1 MKKTIPD
8 SERERRIA
16 EDLWLNYF
24 NRYLRDEGMI
34 SEKEF
39 TRMTELIARRKQKA
53 PNQKEA

>member
-1 MKKTIPD
+1 MKNQIPD
-8 SERERRIA
+8 GERARIIA

-24 NRYLRDEGMI
+24 NRYLRDEGVI

-39 TRMTELIARRKQKA
+39 TRMTELIARRKQRP

>member
-1 MKKTIPD
+1 MKNQKPD
-8 SERERRIA
+8 GERARIIA

-24 NRYLRDEGMI
+24 NRYLRDEGVI

-39 TRMTELIARRKQKA
+39 TRMTELIARRKQSP

>member
-8 SERERRIA
+8 SERERRVA

-24 NRYLRDEGMI
+24 NRYLRDEGVI

-39 TRMTELIARRKQKA
+39 TRMTELIARRK
-53 PNQKEA
+53 PRPPHQKEA

>member
-8 SERERRIA
+8 SERERRVA

-39 TRMTELIARRKQKA
+39 TRMTELIARRKQKD

>member
-8 SERERRIA
+8 SERERRVA

-24 NRYLRDEGMI
+24 NRYLRDEGVI

-53 PNQKEA
+53 PHQKEA

>member
-8 SERERRIA
+8 SERERRVA

-24 NRYLRDEGMI
+24 NRYLRDEGVI

-39 TRMTELIARRKQKA
+39 TRMTELIARRKQRP